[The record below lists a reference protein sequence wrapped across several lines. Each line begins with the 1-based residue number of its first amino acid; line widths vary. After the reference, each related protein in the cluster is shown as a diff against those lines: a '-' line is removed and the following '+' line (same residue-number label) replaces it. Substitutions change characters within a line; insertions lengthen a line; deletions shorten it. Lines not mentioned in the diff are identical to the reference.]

1 MTINAASL
9 IVPGGCK
16 ADAHPVFEPNQLSS
30 PNLPAPK
37 ASKFIANMLKKF
49 VMNRCMLRPHTRPNK
64 PIDFPMRSKF
74 IALLRPGFVRSAS
87 VLVGGTAIA
96 QLLMLLILPVLTR
109 LYTPED
115 FSALAVYVSILGI
128 ISAAACLRLEIAIPL
143 PHRDEDAANLLALAL
158 CSSAG
163 VTGLSALI
171 VAMFPGQIIIL
182 IAQPLL
188 VHYLW
193 LLPLG
198 IWLSSSYAAL
208 QFWATRKKRF
218 ALVSKTRVGQAFG
231 GASAQVGF
239 GLIGSAPLGLLV
251 GQLVSSGAGL
261 FGLAKDALKNDH
273 TAISSI
279 SWLNMRRTLVEYKR
293 FPKYSTFESLANSA
307 SIQLPV
313 IFIAAMAAGPEAGY
327 LLLASRVLFAPLALI
342 GGAVSQVYISRA
354 PDELR
359 ANTLGEFTVKILGGL
374 IKTGVGPIIF
384 LGILAPIVFPLV
396 FGANWKRAG
405 DLVFLLT
412 PWCAMQFLVFPISMA
427 LHVRNLQRTALLLQL
442 VGFVARVGSI
452 IVAGYLQP
460 GWLVETYALSGLVFY
475 ILYFGVI
482 VSIIKT
488 STQDILQAIKPGVLV
503 TIIWIALA
511 VLLRFVVERVT

>member
-1 MTINAASL
+1 
-9 IVPGGCK
+9 
-16 ADAHPVFEPNQLSS
+16 
-30 PNLPAPK
+30 
-37 ASKFIANMLKKF
+37 
-49 VMNRCMLRPHTRPNK
+49 MLRPDTRPVK
-64 PIDFPMRSKF
+64 PIDFPMRSKL

-171 VAMFPGQIIIL
+171 VAMFPSQIIIL

-208 QFWATRKKRF
+208 QFWATRKKKF

-327 LLLASRVLFAPLALI
+327 LLLASRVLFSPLALI

-374 IKTGVGPIIF
+374 VKTGVGPIIF

>member
-1 MTINAASL
+1 
-9 IVPGGCK
+9 
-16 ADAHPVFEPNQLSS
+16 
-30 PNLPAPK
+30 
-37 ASKFIANMLKKF
+37 
-49 VMNRCMLRPHTRPNK
+49 MLRLHLRPNR
-64 PIDFPMRSKF
+64 PIDFPMRSKI
-74 IALLRPGFVRSAS
+74 IAFLRPGFVRSAS

-109 LYTPED
+109 LYTPDD
-115 FSALAVYVSILGI
+115 FSALAVYVAILGV

-163 VTGLSALI
+163 IAGLSALI
-171 VAMFPGQIIIL
+171 VAMFQGQIIIL
-182 IAQPLL
+182 IEQPPL

-218 ALVSKTRVGQAFG
+218 AIVSKTRVGQAFG
-231 GASAQVGF
+231 GASAQVGL
-239 GLIGSAPLGLLV
+239 GLVGGSPLGLLV

-261 FGLAKDALKNDH
+261 FGLAKDALKNDR

-279 SWLNMRRTLVEYKR
+279 SWLNMRRTLAEYKR

-313 IFIAAMAAGPEAGY
+313 IFIAAMAVGPEAGY
-327 LLLASRVLFAPLALI
+327 LLLASRVLFAPMTLI

-359 ANTLGEFTVKILGGL
+359 ANTLGEFTVKIIGGL
-374 IKTGVGPIIF
+374 VKTGVGPMIF
-384 LGILAPIVFPLV
+384 LGILAPSVFPLV
-396 FGANWKRAG
+396 FGAKWQRAG
-405 DLVFLLT
+405 DLVFWLA
-412 PWCAMQFLVFPISMA
+412 PWCAMQFLVVPISMA
-427 LHVRNLQRTALLLQL
+427 LHVRNQQRTALLLQL
-442 VGFVARVGSI
+442 VGFIARVGSI
-452 IVAGYLQP
+452 IVAGYLKP
-460 GWLVETYALSGLVFY
+460 GWLVETYALSGFIFY
-475 ILYFGVI
+475 MLYFGVI
-482 VSIIKT
+482 VSIVKA
-488 STQDILQAIKPGVLV
+488 STLGLLQAIKPGV
-503 TIIWIALA
+503 IITLLWIAFA
-511 VLLRFVVERVT
+511 VLLRFVVERAT